1 VALEAVLPR
10 SPFSGTPE
18 HVADEMQK
26 WHEQEAADGF
36 VLRPFMSNTFHQFV
50 EKVVPILQER
60 GLYDTSYES
69 STLRGNLDLSVP
81 HNRYSQTK
89 EEYVYDSQINQ

>member
-1 VALEAVLPR
+1 MALETVLPR

-36 VLRPFMSNTFHQFV
+36 VLRPFMSETFHQFV
-50 EKVVPILQER
+50 EKWCLSCKSE
-60 GLYDTSYES
+60 DFT
-69 STLRGNLDLSVP
+69 TL
-81 HNRYSQTK
+81 HTK
-89 EEYVYDSQINQ
+89 AVRCAEI

>member
-1 VALEAVLPR
+1 MALETVLPR

-36 VLRPFMSNTFHQFV
+36 VLRPFMSDTFHQFV
-50 EKVVPILQER
+50 EKWCLFYKSVGFTILLIKAIRCAE
-60 GLYDTSYES
+60 
-69 STLRGNLDLSVP
+69 
-81 HNRYSQTK
+81 
-89 EEYVYDSQINQ
+89 I